1 MPIYVC
7 VKHVPDTA
15 AVITLAGKT
24 AYAEAGI
31 KFIVNPYDEFA
42 IEEAL
47 QWGEK
52 KGEEVVAVTVGKKD
66 AVSSLQNALALG
78 AVRAI
83 HIVTDKQFVSPADT
97 AKALAAGIKADGAP
111 SVVFTGKQSVDT
123 EGMQLPYFLAHELGI
138 PVVNEI
144 TELALEGDKVLATR
158 EAGGGA
164 REVFSVSCP
173 CVIGATKGLNNPRYP
188 KLPDIMKAKKKP
200 VNTVPLE
207 TLVPGEASAP
217 ALEALT
223 LVAERAS
230 GGAKILSG
238 TLEEQV
244 AELSRIIKEKARV

>member
-15 AVITLAGKT
+15 AVITLEGKT
-24 AYAEAGI
+24 AYAEANI
-31 KFIVNPYDEFA
+31 KFIVNPFDEFA

-66 AVSSLQNALALG
+66 ATSSLQNAMALG
-78 AVRAI
+78 AVRGI

-111 SVVFTGKQSVDT
+111 LAVFTGKQSVDS
-123 EGMQLPYFLAHELGI
+123 EGMQLPYFLAHALGM
-138 PVVNEI
+138 PVVNEVN
-144 TELALEGDKVLATR
+144 ELTLEGDKVLATR
-158 EAGGGA
+158 EVGSGA
-164 REVFSVSCP
+164 RETFSFSCP
-173 CVIGATKGLNNPRYP
+173 CVIGATKGLNTPRYP

-200 VNTVPLE
+200 INTIPLE
-207 TLVPGEASAP
+207 TLVPGETPAP
-217 ALEALT
+217 VLESLT
-223 LVAERAS
+223 LVAERAG

-238 TLEEQV
+238 SLEEQV
-244 AELSRIIKEKARV
+244 AELRRIIKEKARV